1 MSTIIWFCLAFVAVL
16 WSDQVSKVAVC
27 RRVGWNRSVRMGEH
41 VRLHRVVNAGGLLGV
56 RAPTMGLVFLWGV
69 VVLCGLVVVELDGLI
84 GGGAAAAG
92 VGVAI
97 GGATGNLL
105 DRLVRGHVVDFIQI
119 GFWPIFN
126 LADIGIVG
134 GIAVTVGAV
143 LV

>member
-1 MSTIIWFCLAFVAVL
+1 MSTIVWLCLALATVL
-16 WSDQVSKVAVC
+16 CADQVSKVAVC
-27 RRVGWNRSVRMGEH
+27 RRVGRNRSVRVGGH
-41 VRLHRVVNAGGLLGV
+41 ARLHHVVNADGLLGV
-56 RAPTMGLVFLWGV
+56 RSPTKGLVFLWGL
-69 VVLCGLVVVELDGLI
+69 VVLCGLVVVEPDGLI

-126 LADIGIVG
+126 LADVGIVG
-134 GIAVTVGAV
+134 GIAVTVAAL